1 MIKFF
6 RKIRQNMLMENKT
19 GTYFKYAIGEIVLVV
34 IGILIAVQINNWNMA
49 RLDSQ
54 EEKKIL
60 LNLKQDFHFNY
71 TFLDS
76 LISFQKRLKP
86 IHFSILNHTG
96 NKPKDMSE
104 KQFDIALTAVFS
116 NGIFYPKI
124 GALDDLINSGK
135 LGILKSA
142 KLRSNLSSWNP
153 VLRKLKFREEQLA
166 VTQKELG
173 VLIMKKASWLNIDL
187 VDSSTTTKTNA
198 FPISGFDIDN
208 RNLLN
213 ELEFENIIEN
223 IVYENSNVIDEQK
236 NTLELISEISKLIE
250 IELNK

>member
-1 MIKFF
+1 
-6 RKIRQNMLMENKT
+6 MEKKNTEK
-19 GTYFKYAIGEIVLVV
+19 YFKYAIGEIVLVV

-49 RLDSQ
+49 RLESQ
-54 EEKKIL
+54 EEKNIL

-76 LISFQKRLKP
+76 LMSSQKALKP

-96 NKPKDMSE
+96 NKPKDMPE
-104 KQFDIALTAVFS
+104 KQFDIALNAVFRA
-116 NGIFYPKI
+116 GDFYPRT

-153 VLRKLKFREEQLA
+153 VLRQLKYREEILSI
-166 VTQKELG
+166 TQKALS
-173 VLIMKKASWLNIDL
+173 VLIIKKASWLNIDL
-187 VDSSTTTKTNA
+187 VASSTTTKTNA
-198 FPISGFDIDN
+198 FPKSGFDIDN

-213 ELEFENIIEN
+213 ELEFENIMEN
-223 IVYENSNVIDEQK
+223 IVYENDLVIFEQK

>member
-1 MIKFF
+1 
-6 RKIRQNMLMENKT
+6 MEKKNT
-19 GTYFKYAIGEIVLVV
+19 GKYFKYAIGEIVLVV

-49 RLDSQ
+49 RLESQ
-54 EEKKIL
+54 EEKNIL
-60 LNLKQDFHFNY
+60 LNLKQDFHSNY

-76 LISFQKRLKP
+76 IMSYQKSLKP
-86 IHFSILNHTG
+86 VHFSILNHTG
-96 NKPKDMSE
+96 NKPKDMPE
-104 KQFDIALTAVFS
+104 KQFDIALNAVFRTS
-116 NGIFYPKI
+116 DFYPRT

-153 VLRKLKFREEQLA
+153 VLRQLKFREEVLSI
-166 VTQKELG
+166 TQKALS
-173 VLIMKKASWLNIDL
+173 VLIIKKASWLNIDL
-187 VDSSTTTKTNA
+187 VASSSTTKTNA

-223 IVYENSNVIDEQK
+223 IVYENDLVIFEQK
-236 NTLELISEISKLIE
+236 NTLELISKISKLIE

>member
-1 MIKFF
+1 MS
-6 RKIRQNMLMENKT
+6 
-19 GTYFKYAIGEIVLVV
+19 
-34 IGILIAVQINNWNMA
+34 
-49 RLDSQ
+49 SQ
-54 EEKKIL
+54 KA
-60 LNLKQDFHFNY
+60 
-71 TFLDS
+71 
-76 LISFQKRLKP
+76 LKP

-96 NKPKDMSE
+96 NKPKDMPE
-104 KQFDIALTAVFS
+104 KQFDIALNAVFR
-116 NGIFYPKI
+116 GIDFYPRT

-153 VLRKLKFREEQLA
+153 VLRKLKFREEMLSI
-166 VTQKELG
+166 TQRELN
-173 VLIMKKASWLNIDL
+173 VLIIKKASWLNLDL
-187 VDSSTTTKTNA
+187 VASSTTTKTNA

-208 RNLLN
+208 RNLLK

-223 IVYENSNVIDEQK
+223 IVYENDLVIFEQK

>member
-49 RLDSQ
+49 RLESQ
-54 EEKKIL
+54 EEKNIL
-60 LNLKQDFHFNY
+60 LNLKQDFHSNY

-76 LISFQKRLKP
+76 IMSYQKSLKP
-86 IHFSILNHTG
+86 VHFSILNHTG
-96 NKPKDMSE
+96 NKPKDMPE
-104 KQFDIALTAVFS
+104 KQFDIALNAVFRTS
-116 NGIFYPKI
+116 DFYPRT

-153 VLRKLKFREEQLA
+153 VLRQLKFREEVLSI
-166 VTQKELG
+166 TQKALS
-173 VLIMKKASWLNIDL
+173 VLIIKKASWLNIDL
-187 VDSSTTTKTNA
+187 VASSSTTKTNA

-223 IVYENSNVIDEQK
+223 IVYENDLVIFEQK
-236 NTLELISEISKLIE
+236 NTLELISKISKLIE